1 MSTDTQKPS
10 EHAIRA
16 AHRIIRNLYCSHE
29 SREAD
34 VLWIA
39 EDIDQHAIAPAVA
52 DLQAEVARLKA
63 NIGCA
68 REQRSTQYCA
78 EVQGRDKRI
87 AELEQSLAY
96 FRSECINLNRKNI
109 ELVRGAP
116 LERILSPKDPRVTDY
131 TD

>member
-1 MSTDTQKPS
+1 MNTGTQKPS
-10 EHAIRA
+10 EHAMRA
-16 AHRIIRNLYCSHE
+16 ATILYDATATDWHPE
-29 SREAD
+29 SVAPT
-34 VLWIA
+34 
-39 EDIDQHAIAPAVA
+39 IDKYAIAPAVA
-52 DLQAEVARLKA
+52 DLQAEIARLKA

-68 REQRSTQYCA
+68 REQLSTQYCA
-78 EVQGRDKRI
+78 EVHGRDKRI

-116 LERILSPKDPRVTDY
+116 LERILSPDDPRVTDY